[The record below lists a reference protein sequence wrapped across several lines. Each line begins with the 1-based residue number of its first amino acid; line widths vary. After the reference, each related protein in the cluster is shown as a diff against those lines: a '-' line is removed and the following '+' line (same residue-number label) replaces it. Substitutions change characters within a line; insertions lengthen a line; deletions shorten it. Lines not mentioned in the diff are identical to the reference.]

1 MKKTIYISIETKV
14 RELDGRLLLST
25 FLVNDNFNVLM
36 GSRSAIKRELLASS
50 NGIYIPKS
58 VSKDEIDFY
67 KSIKNRG
74 HKIILLHAEGTAL
87 FKNIEEELKSMFSS
101 SCSRFLDKIFVSGSE
116 IKLNMKKFLPFIDND
131 KVFVVGD
138 PRFDL
143 LKPKYRNYWK
153 NDIEL
158 LHKSYSKYILINT
171 NFDVGNAKVGNHN
184 LKNFF
189 KTNPDHTEYIKKVYL
204 SKIDVI
210 REVMNSYIE
219 AIHILS
225 DRFKNTDFIIRPHPS
240 ESDVPYKKA
249 FKNKNNVHV
258 IYEGNAV
265 KWILASKG
273 VIHYDCT
280 TGIES
285 VLADKNTISYCPKS
299 DNQEITWLPVL
310 VSQKI
315 TEIKDL
321 IEKINDII
329 SNEPN
334 KKLSSTVSETLEKYL
349 YNYSNESSMLIAKEI
364 HNLELSKEN
373 NKQSIKELFDLK
385 KARFKS
391 FLKFALLKKGI
402 ISDNTISNKKF
413 SFLTHKEMYI
423 NLQKLCSKNKNLK
436 VKIVGGNLALI
447 HKKTE

>member
-1 MKKTIYISIETKV
+1 MKTTIYFSVETKV

-25 FLVNDNFNVLM
+25 FLVNDNFNVLI
-36 GSRSAIKRELLASS
+36 GSRSAIKRELLASN

-58 VSKDEIDFY
+58 VTKDEIEFY
-67 KSIKNRG
+67 KSIKSRG

-87 FKNIEEELKSMFSS
+87 FENIEEELKSMFSAE
-101 SCSRFLDKIFVSGSE
+101 CSAFLDKIFVSGSE

-153 NDIEL
+153 NDIDL
-158 LHKSYSKYILINT
+158 IHKTYSNFILINT
-171 NFDVGNAKVGNHN
+171 NFDVGNSKVGNQN
-184 LKNFF
+184 LIKFF
-189 KTNPDHTEYIKKVYL
+189 KTNPDHTEFMKNFYLKKINVIRGVMESYIKA
-204 SKIDVI
+204 ID
-210 REVMNSYIE
+210 
-219 AIHILS
+219 ILS
-225 DRFKNTDFIIRPHPS
+225 LRFENTNFIIRPHPS

-249 FKNKNNVHV
+249 FKDRKNVRV

-299 DNQEITWLPVL
+299 DNQEITWLPVM
-310 VSQKI
+310 VSQKV
-315 TEIKDL
+315 TEIDDL
-321 IEKINDII
+321 IKKTNNIV
-329 SNEPN
+329 SNQPN
-334 KKLSSTVSETLEKYL
+334 KNLSKPVANTLEKYL
-349 YNYSNESSMLIAKEI
+349 FNYSSESSMLIAKEI
-364 HNLELSKEN
+364 HNLELSKEIY
-373 NKQSIKELFDLK
+373 KQGIKELFDLK
-385 KARFKS
+385 IKRFRS
-391 FLKFALLKKGI
+391 FLKLALLKKEI
-402 ISDNTISNKKF
+402 ISDNNISVKKF
-413 SFLTHKEMYI
+413 SFLTNKEVST

-436 VKIVGGNLALI
+436 VKIIGGNLASIKL
-447 HKKTE
+447 